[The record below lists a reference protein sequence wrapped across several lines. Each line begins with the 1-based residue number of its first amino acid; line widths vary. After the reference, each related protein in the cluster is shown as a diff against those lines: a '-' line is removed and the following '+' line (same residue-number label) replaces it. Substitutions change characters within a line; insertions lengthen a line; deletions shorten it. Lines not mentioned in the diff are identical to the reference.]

1 MAALPDFCLAALVLL
16 SLPLPLYAAARLR
29 PIPPAR
35 RPHLG
40 AVWAGQAGLAAAG
53 LLVIAG
59 GAYPVA
65 SVAAGAAG
73 CVLGGWVFRGQCPPP
88 ENIRPG

>member
-1 MAALPDFCLAALVLL
+1 MAVLPDFCLAALVFL
-16 SLPLPLYAAARLR
+16 SLGLPLYAAAKLR

-59 GAYPVA
+59 GADPVA
-65 SVAAGAAG
+65 CVAGGAAG
-73 CVLGGWVFRGQCPPP
+73 CVLGGWMFRGQCLAP
-88 ENIRPG
+88 RTVG